1 MSNLTISVVI
11 GVVIWLAVFFNSFMF
26 IQVIAGIFRSQWNRV
41 DRELREILTGKQNF
55 LVPRD
60 G

>member
-1 MSNLTISVVI
+1 MMTLVISLIWVV
-11 GVVIWLAVFFNSFMF
+11 VCLAVAFNAFMF
-26 IQVIAGIFRSQWNRV
+26 IQVIAGIFRSQWTRV
-41 DRELREILTGKQNF
+41 ERELREILTGKQNF